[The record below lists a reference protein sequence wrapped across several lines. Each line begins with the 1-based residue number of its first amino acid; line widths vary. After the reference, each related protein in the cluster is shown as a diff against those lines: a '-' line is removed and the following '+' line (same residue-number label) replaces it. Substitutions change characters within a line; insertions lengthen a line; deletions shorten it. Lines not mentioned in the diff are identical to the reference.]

1 MLISA
6 VLEAISL
13 ALLSPFL
20 SFIADHNAT
29 YQVNHHSYSS
39 YILYLSNKFPEH
51 FFLVLTLIL
60 IFCLLLSGVTKLF
73 LLYINSTTSYSIGS
87 YLSKKVYLNIL
98 KKPYLFHTQ
107 NNSSELSF
115 LISAQVNSIPYNII
129 LPCMN
134 ILSGIITIFLIL
146 FILLVLNP
154 KMGLIAILGF
164 SSIYLLIYLNI
175 FSKLQF
181 HSKNLAVTS
190 NKVAKILDDGL
201 GSIRDVKLGFLENF
215 YSSLFEDQDRKL
227 KSSYIKVAL
236 MSNIPKFSV
245 ETFSMCFVCFLAY
258 LYSGENNSALISSIG
273 VLLLASYKLLPAL
286 QQVYSAFVT
295 IIASNYVLTDVLKP
309 LYDVGVIKHSNNFD
323 ENFKKTFFL
332 KNIFFGYRKNSNVI
346 NGISLKIK
354 KGESIAIIGKSG
366 SGKTTLLDIIM
377 GLIKPEGGE
386 IIIDGKKKD
395 QLRYKISH
403 VPQNIYLAD
412 ISIKE
417 NIAFGIRPSL
427 IDMNMVKESAK
438 LAYLDDFIESL
449 PNKYESAVGERGVL
463 LSGGQIQRLGI
474 ARAIYSKPEILII
487 DEGTSALDSETE
499 LKIIESLRQIAKKTT
514 LIISTHRLN
523 NLKLCKKVYRISKGK
538 ISLVKM

>member
-1 MLISA
+1 MLMSA
-6 VLEAISL
+6 ALEALSL

-20 SFIADHNAT
+20 SYIADHNVNYQLDNHT
-29 YQVNHHSYSS
+29 YNK
-39 YILYLSNKFPEH
+39 YILYVSNKFPEN

-60 IFCLLLSGVTKLF
+60 IICLLFSGITKLF
-73 LLYINSTTSYSIGS
+73 LLHTNSTTSYSIGS

-146 FILLVLNP
+146 FILLLLNP
-154 KMGLIAILGF
+154 KMGLIAILSF

-175 FSKLQF
+175 FTKLQL
-181 HSKNLAVTS
+181 HSKNLALTS
-190 NKVAKILDDGL
+190 NKIAKILDDGL
-201 GSIRDVKLGFLENF
+201 GSIRDVKLGFLESF
-215 YSSLFEDQDRKL
+215 YSNLFEDQDRKL
-227 KSSYIKVAL
+227 KASYIKVAL
-236 MSNIPKFSV
+236 MSNIPKYSI

-258 LYSGENNSALISSIG
+258 LYSGENNTALISSIG

-286 QQVYSAFVT
+286 QQVYSSFVT
-295 IIASNYVLTDVLKP
+295 IIASNYVLTNVLEP
-309 LYDVGVIKHSNNFD
+309 LYDVGVTKYSNNFK
-323 ENFKKTFFL
+323 EHFKKSIFL
-332 KNIFFGYRKNSNVI
+332 KNVFFGYKKNSKVI
-346 NGISLKIK
+346 NGISLKIN
-354 KGESIAIIGKSG
+354 KGDSIAIIGKSG

-377 GLIKPEGGE
+377 GLIKPESGE

-395 QLRYKISH
+395 QLRYKIAH

-417 NIAFGIRPSL
+417 NIAFGVRL
-427 IDMNMVKESAK
+427 NQIDMKMVKESAR
-438 LAYLDDFIESL
+438 LACLDTFIESL
-449 PNKYESAVGERGVL
+449 PNKYDSAVGERGVL

-474 ARAIYSKPEILII
+474 ARAIYAQPEILII

-514 LIISTHRLN
+514 LIISTHRIN
-523 NLKLCKKVYRISKGK
+523 NLKLCKRVYRVSKGK